1 MPVRI
6 LVADD
11 SAIVRQVICRLL
23 RERLGW
29 EIVGEAADGENAVK
43 LAKQLSPDLIVL
55 DFLMPGLNGIE
66 AAREIVRASPNVPI
80 MLCTMYLS
88 PQLLDLA
95 KNAGV
100 TGTLSKS
107 NLGQLI
113 PGIETILSGSTY
125 FSPAS

>member
-1 MPVRI
+1 
-6 LVADD
+6 
-11 SAIVRQVICRLL
+11 
-23 RERLGW
+23 
-29 EIVGEAADGENAVK
+29 
-43 LAKQLSPDLIVL
+43 
-55 DFLMPGLNGIE
+55 
-66 AAREIVRASPNVPI
+66 
-80 MLCTMYLS
+80 MYLS